1 MQPICPRCGAPLDPA
16 NTAPSH
22 SGAVHP
28 QCVRIE
34 DASPP
39 RPIDYPDR
47 AAPKYGGPPLL
58 RYGCSLAV
66 LLLLATIVALVLA
79 SRTP

>member
-1 MQPICPRCGAPLDPA
+1 
-16 NTAPSH
+16 
-22 SGAVHP
+22 
-28 QCVRIE
+28 VRIE